1 MTSLST
7 YIKDVLRDFVNGRA
21 HARRDGQH
29 VAGRAAIDR
38 IAGQLNVE
46 MCDALSYQA
55 DLEQIDDADSLHK
68 ACAIRRTFS
77 RWKSKQR

>member
-7 YIKDVLRDFVNGRA
+7 YIKNCLQDFVNGRA
-21 HARRDGQH
+21 QARRDGQD

-46 MCDALSYQA
+46 MCDVLSYQA
-55 DLEQIDDADSLHK
+55 DLKQIDDADSPHK
-68 ACAIRRTFS
+68 AG
-77 RWKSKQR
+77 